1 MTSRVCS
8 LSIIA
13 ALFTCDLAYLCFQ
26 KHDFGTGSL
35 YFWIKYTEES
45 LIFKH
50 AKGKVIKTSG
60 EGIRIRLWNTSNEIV
75 FHKRIKLFTEKLKV
89 RGHKIQM
96 IKNILSEINFK
107 DRQDKLKK
115 KIKCENTCSITF
127 ITYYHAKAEI
137 LQRIIRKYWHLIK
150 NYPIIGTKFR
160 KNLTIRF
167 KRNRNIGELVNRA
180 IR

>member
-1 MTSRVCS
+1 MTSHVCS

-13 ALFTCDLAYLCFQ
+13 VLLTCDLAYLCFQ
-26 KHDFGTGSL
+26 KHDFGPGSL
-35 YFWIKYTEES
+35 YLWIKYAEES

-50 AKGKVIKTSG
+50 AKGKVINTSG
-60 EGIRIRLWNTSNEIV
+60 EGIRILRNTSFNEIE
-75 FHKRIKLFTEKLKV
+75 FHQRIKLFTEKLKV
-89 RGHKIQM
+89 RGYKIQM

-115 KIKCENTCSITF
+115 KIKCENTCNITF
-127 ITYYHAKAEI
+127 IVHYLPKAEI

-150 NYPIIGTKFR
+150 NGPTIGTKFK
-160 KNLTIRF
+160 KNLTIGF
-167 KRNRNIGELVNRA
+167 KRNRNIGELVKRA